1 MIFSN
6 RSIKLCF
13 TNITAQKRSFPLRVS
28 SVNITESKKSLME
41 NFIFC
46 AVYVHNF
53 RCKIKFSSC
62 FHQVKVESSN
72 LVYLSNF
79 WSSCLKSGLFHVIKL
94 WEIFKNLQK
103 CWKLLM
109 TLYLSMQY
117 TPNFAKNVLQSNK
130 FRFIKQQ
137 TPRCFFKRG
146 YIYNPM
152 QIESRTIKKIFVIPS
167 FAPRTE
173 KK

>member
-1 MIFSN
+1 
-6 RSIKLCF
+6 
-13 TNITAQKRSFPLRVS
+13 
-28 SVNITESKKSLME
+28 
-41 NFIFC
+41 
-46 AVYVHNF
+46 
-53 RCKIKFSSC
+53 
-62 FHQVKVESSN
+62 
-72 LVYLSNF
+72 
-79 WSSCLKSGLFHVIKL
+79 
-94 WEIFKNLQK
+94 
-103 CWKLLM
+103 M